1 MVVCDYSR
9 FRYVVVDAED
19 TQELESA
26 AITTARYCRFRGI
39 IFVLAVK
46 SINRNEKPQG
56 SYVHNEWW
64 WSICYIR
71 ISVCLKSEGVKK
83 KELV

>member
-1 MVVCDYSR
+1 MVFCDYSR

-19 TQELESA
+19 AQELESA

-39 IFVLAVK
+39 IIVSAVK
-46 SINRNEKPQG
+46 INKNVLPQG
-56 SYVHNEWW
+56 NYVHNEWW
-64 WSICYIR
+64 WSIFYIR